1 MNWKYIL
8 KNQITDSKQG
18 VLTSDAPL
26 PKKKK
31 KINDCKKQ
39 LEKWLGNAVLIKE
52 RYGLSDSDPKVHER
66 WYDLPEST
74 ACKAL
79 KWFRKELDYEPMSKI
94 PTESEGSRSNLTAGR
109 TRSNSIDDYIFFT
122 TAPAIYTHTFNE
134 KVTKFFKVRAEIKT
148 MNWETV
154 IAIEIIAVIEDF
166 NNHGQGYMSFEKW
179 GRDNLDFR
187 K

>member
-52 RYGLSDSDPKVHER
+52 KYGLGDANPQVHER

-79 KWFRKELDYEPMSKI
+79 DWFKEELDNVPDK
-94 PTESEGSRSNLTAGR
+94 GGR
-109 TRSNSIDDYIFFT
+109 TRTNSIDDYICFVSV
-122 TAPAIYTHTFNE
+122 PAIYTHTLNE
-134 KVTKFFKVRAEIKT
+134 KVTKYFKIRAEIKT
-148 MNWETV
+148 KNWETV
-154 IAIEIIAVIEDF
+154 IAIDITSSIGAF
-166 NNHGQGYMSFEKW
+166 YNHGQGYMSFEKW